1 MIFNIETSLLEVV
14 FTLVTQTDY
23 SRDVLEIGK
32 RTLDMLNVQCIS
44 SWKK

>member
-32 RTLDMLNVQCIS
+32 CTLDMLNVQCIS
-44 SWKK
+44 S